1 MKKRTANQSHDPFTK
16 KEKKK
21 KREKTQREREDWKR
35 SALNA

>member
-16 KEKKK
+16 KKKK

>member
-21 KREKTQREREDWKR
+21 KERKNKEREKIGKEVH
-35 SALNA
+35 

>member
-21 KREKTQREREDWKR
+21 KERKHKEREKIGKEVH
-35 SALNA
+35 